1 MPWGISRSDE
11 THIEGERFRCATMI
25 STTRGFTTNLEIQST
40 RRRWMS
46 TVDPE
51 QSQNYYQ
58 QPQQGYGQQP
68 QQEEY

>member
-1 MPWGISRSDE
+1 
-11 THIEGERFRCATMI
+11 
-25 STTRGFTTNLEIQST
+25 
-40 RRRWMS
+40 MS